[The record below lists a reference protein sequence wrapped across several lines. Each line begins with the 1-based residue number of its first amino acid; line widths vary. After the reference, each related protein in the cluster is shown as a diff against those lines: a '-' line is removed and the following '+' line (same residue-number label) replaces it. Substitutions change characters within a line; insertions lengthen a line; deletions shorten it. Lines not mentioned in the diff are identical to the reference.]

1 MDIKAKLD
9 EYKRILLVAKKPG
22 SFEFKTI
29 LKITGVGLFIMGMI
43 VFVIRII
50 AATIK

>member
-1 MDIKAKLD
+1 MDIKAKFE

-29 LKITGVGLFIMGMI
+29 LKITGIGIIIIGI
-43 VFVIRII
+43 IGFVIRIL
-50 AATIK
+50 AVTVK